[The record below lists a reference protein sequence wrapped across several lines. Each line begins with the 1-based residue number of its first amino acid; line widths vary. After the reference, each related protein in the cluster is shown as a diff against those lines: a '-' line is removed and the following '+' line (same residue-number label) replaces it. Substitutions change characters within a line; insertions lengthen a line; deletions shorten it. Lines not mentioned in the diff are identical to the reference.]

1 MLKHLFPKLHQRYL
15 SSPLLGPILDGYD
28 DWLSDRKYTRKTRRV
43 YMRMA
48 LLVDQ
53 YLQEFGLENL
63 SDISADIMHGLWLRY
78 HIDGPN
84 ARSLGGAIQTIAACL
99 DEKGLLRS
107 ACPRPSTP
115 FDPYL
120 DGYAV
125 HLRNIRG
132 FSPSTVHDHLATSAK
147 LLSHL
152 FGEGDAPRFA
162 ELDINAI
169 EDFLTSLPSGLSRGT
184 MQHEVAH
191 IRGFLHYLAMMG
203 VMPSGLDAQIDTP
216 RAYRPRPPVRAV
228 PWETVEA
235 FLRSIDRKLPMGQR
249 DYVMFLL
256 MTHYGLRPSE
266 IVDLTLDDIA
276 WRKGEIRVVQR
287 KTGQP
292 LYLPLMD
299 QVATALVEYLHN
311 RPLDLPYR
319 QLFLRVR
326 APAGLLKPTAVTEA
340 FQHWTRLSGLAIP
353 FQGSYCLR
361 HSYAVHLLHLG
372 VSIKTIGDLLGHRV
386 TESTEV
392 YLRLS
397 LEDLRGVALPLPKE
411 ISDE

>member
-1 MLKHLFPKLHQRYL
+1 MLKQLFPKLYQRYL
-15 SSPLLGPILDGYD
+15 SSPLLGPILDGYE
-28 DWLSDRKYTRKTRRV
+28 DWLSDRKYTRKTRRL

-53 YLQEFGLENL
+53 YLQDLGLENL
-63 SDISADIMHGLWLRY
+63 ADISADNMQDLWVRY

-84 ARSLGGAIQTIAACL
+84 ARSLGGAIQTISACL
-99 DEKGLLRS
+99 DEKGLLRPAS
-107 ACPRPSTP
+107 PRPSTP
-115 FDPYL
+115 FDLYL
-120 DGYAV
+120 DGYAA
-125 HLRNIRG
+125 HLRDIRG
-132 FSPSTVHDHLATSAK
+132 FAPSTVHYHLATTAK
-147 LLSHL
+147 LLTHL
-152 FGEGDAPRFA
+152 LGEGDAPKFA
-162 ELDINAI
+162 ELDINVI
-169 EDFLTSLPSGLSRGT
+169 EDFLTPLASGLARGT

-191 IRGFLHYLAMMG
+191 IRSFLRYLAMMG

-216 RAYRPRPPVRAV
+216 RAYRPRPPIRAL

-235 FLRSIDRKLPMGQR
+235 FLRSIDRKTPMGLR
-249 DYVMFLL
+249 DYTMFLL

-287 KTGQP
+287 KTRQP

-299 QVATALVEYLHN
+299 QVTTALVEYLHS

-340 FQHWTRLSGLAIP
+340 FQHWARLSGLAIP

-372 VSIKTIGDLLGHRV
+372 ISVKTIGDLLGHRV
-386 TESTEV
+386 TESTEA

-411 ISDE
+411 LSDE

>member
-1 MLKHLFPKLHQRYL
+1 MLEQLFPNLHHRYL
-15 SSPLLGPILDGYD
+15 SSPLLGPILDEYD
-28 DWLSDRKYTRKTRRV
+28 DWLSDRKYTHKTRRF

-53 YLQEFGLENL
+53 YLREKGLEDL
-63 SDISADIMHGLWLRY
+63 SDISADMLQALWVQY

-84 ARSLGGAIQTIAACL
+84 ARSLGGTIHTIAAYL
-99 DEKGLLRS
+99 AEKGLLHPAS
-107 ACPRPSTP
+107 PRPSTP

-120 DGYAV
+120 GGYAA
-125 HLRNIRG
+125 HLQDSRG
-132 FSPSTVHDHLATSAK
+132 FVPSTVHSHLATIAK

-152 FGEGDAPRFA
+152 FGEGNAPRFA
-162 ELDINAI
+162 ELDINTI
-169 EDFLTSLPSGLSRGT
+169 EDFLTPLASGLSRES

-191 IRGFLHYLAMMG
+191 VRGFLRYLAMMNIA
-203 VMPSGLDAQIDTP
+203 PSGLDAQIDTP
-216 RAYRPRPPVRAV
+216 RAYRPRPPVRAL
-228 PWETVEA
+228 PWETVEV

-249 DYVMFLL
+249 DYAIFLL

-266 IVDLTLDDIA
+266 VVDLTLDDIA

-299 QVATALVEYLHN
+299 QVATALVEHLHN
-311 RPLDLPYR
+311 RPFDLPYR

-326 APAGLLKPTAVTEA
+326 APAGRLKPTAVTEA
-340 FQHWTRLSGLAIP
+340 FQHWARLSGLTIP

-361 HSYAVHLLHLG
+361 HSYAVHLLQLG

-386 TESTEV
+386 TESTEA

-397 LEDLRGVALPLPKE
+397 LDDLRGVALQLPKE
-411 ISDE
+411 MSNE

>member
-28 DWLSDRKYTRKTRRV
+28 DWLSDRKYTRKTRRH

-53 YLQEFGLENL
+53 HLRELGLENL
-63 SDISADIMHGLWLRY
+63 SGLSADIMQDLWVRY

-84 ARSLGGAIQTIAACL
+84 ARSLGGAIRTIAACL
-99 DEKGLLRS
+99 DEKGLLHPAS
-107 ACPRPSTP
+107 PKPFTP

-120 DGYAV
+120 DGYAA
-125 HLRNIRG
+125 HLRDIRG
-132 FSPSTVHDHLATSAK
+132 FAPNTVHNHLVTTAK
-147 LLSHL
+147 LLTHL
-152 FGEGDAPRFA
+152 FGEGHTPRFA

-169 EDFLTSLPSGLSRGT
+169 EDFLAPLANGLARGT

-191 IRGFLHYLAMMG
+191 IRSFLRYLAMMG

-216 RAYRPRPPVRAV
+216 RAYRPRPPIRAL

-235 FLRSIDRKLPMGQR
+235 FLRSIDRETPMGLR
-249 DYVMFLL
+249 DYTMFLL

-299 QVATALVEYLHN
+299 QVAIALVEYLHS

-326 APAGLLKPTAVTEA
+326 APAGLLKPTAVTGA
-340 FQHWTRLSGLAIP
+340 FQHWAQLSGLVIP

-361 HSYAVHLLHLG
+361 HSYAVRLLHLG
-372 VSIKTIGDLLGHRV
+372 VSVKTIGDLLGHRV

>member
-1 MLKHLFPKLHQRYL
+1 MLKQLFPKLYQRYL
-15 SSPLLGPILDGYD
+15 SSPLLGPILDGYE
-28 DWLSDRKYTRKTRRV
+28 DWLSDRKYTRKTRRL

-53 YLQEFGLENL
+53 YLQELGLENL
-63 SDISADIMHGLWLRY
+63 ADISADNMQDLWMRY

-84 ARSLGGAIQTIAACL
+84 ARSLGGAIQTISACL
-99 DEKGLLRS
+99 DEKGLLRPAS
-107 ACPRPSTP
+107 PRPSTP
-115 FDPYL
+115 FDLYL
-120 DGYAV
+120 DGYAA
-125 HLRNIRG
+125 HLRDIRG
-132 FSPSTVHDHLATSAK
+132 FAPSTVHYHLATTAK
-147 LLSHL
+147 LLTHL
-152 FGEGDAPRFA
+152 LGEGDAPRFA

-169 EDFLTSLPSGLSRGT
+169 EDFLTPLASGLARGT

-191 IRGFLHYLAMMG
+191 IRSFLRYLAMMG

-216 RAYRPRPPVRAV
+216 RAYRPRPPIRAL

-235 FLRSIDRKLPMGQR
+235 FLRSIDRKLPIGLR
-249 DYVMFLL
+249 DYAMFLL

-266 IVDLTLDDIA
+266 IVDLTLDDII

-292 LYLPLMD
+292 LALPLTD
-299 QVATALVEYLHN
+299 QVATALVEYLHS

-319 QLFLRVR
+319 QLFLRIR

-340 FQHWTRLSGLAIP
+340 FQHWARLSGLAIP

-361 HSYAVHLLHLG
+361 HSYAVHLLQLG
-372 VSIKTIGDLLGHRV
+372 VSVKTIGDLLGHRA
-386 TESTEV
+386 TESTEA

-397 LEDLRGVALPLPKE
+397 LEDLREVALPLPKE
-411 ISDE
+411 VSDE

>member
-1 MLKHLFPKLHQRYL
+1 MQ
-15 SSPLLGPILDGYD
+15 D
-28 DWLSDRKYTRKTRRV
+28 
-43 YMRMA
+43 
-48 LLVDQ
+48 
-53 YLQEFGLENL
+53 
-63 SDISADIMHGLWLRY
+63 LWVRY

-84 ARSLGGAIQTIAACL
+84 ARSLGGAIQTISACL
-99 DEKGLLRS
+99 DEKGLLRPAS
-107 ACPRPSTP
+107 PRPSTP
-115 FDPYL
+115 FDLYL
-120 DGYAV
+120 DGYAA
-125 HLRNIRG
+125 HLRDIRG
-132 FSPSTVHDHLATSAK
+132 FAPSTVHYHLATTAK
-147 LLSHL
+147 LLTHL
-152 FGEGDAPRFA
+152 LGEGDAPRFA

-169 EDFLTSLPSGLSRGT
+169 EDFLTPLASGLARGT

-191 IRGFLHYLAMMG
+191 IRSFLRYLAMMG
-203 VMPSGLDAQIDTP
+203 VIPSGLDAQIDTP
-216 RAYRPRPPVRAV
+216 RTYRPRPPIRAL

-235 FLRSIDRKLPMGQR
+235 FLRSIDRKLPIGLR
-249 DYVMFLL
+249 DYAMFLL

-292 LYLPLMD
+292 LYLPLTD
-299 QVATALVEYLHN
+299 QAATALVEYLHS

-319 QLFLRVR
+319 QLFLRIR
-326 APAGLLKPTAVTEA
+326 APAGPLKPTAVTEA
-340 FQHWTRLSGLAIP
+340 FQHWARLSGLAIP

>member
-1 MLKHLFPKLHQRYL
+1 
-15 SSPLLGPILDGYD
+15 
-28 DWLSDRKYTRKTRRV
+28 
-43 YMRMA
+43 MRMA

-53 YLQEFGLENL
+53 YLQDLGLENL
-63 SDISADIMHGLWLRY
+63 ADISADNMQDLWVRY

-84 ARSLGGAIQTIAACL
+84 ARSLGGAIQTISACL
-99 DEKGLLRS
+99 DEKGLLRPAS
-107 ACPRPSTP
+107 PRPSTP
-115 FDPYL
+115 FDLYL
-120 DGYAV
+120 DGYAA
-125 HLRNIRG
+125 HLRDIRG
-132 FSPSTVHDHLATSAK
+132 FAPSTVHYHLATTAK
-147 LLSHL
+147 LLTHL
-152 FGEGDAPRFA
+152 LGEGDAPKFA
-162 ELDINAI
+162 ELDINVI
-169 EDFLTSLPSGLSRGT
+169 EDFLTPLASGLARGT

-191 IRGFLHYLAMMG
+191 IRSFLRYLAMMG

-216 RAYRPRPPVRAV
+216 RAYRPRPPIRAL

-235 FLRSIDRKLPMGQR
+235 FLRSIDRKTPMGLR
-249 DYVMFLL
+249 DYTMFLL

-299 QVATALVEYLHN
+299 QVTTALVEYLHS

-340 FQHWTRLSGLAIP
+340 FQHWARLSGLAIP

-372 VSIKTIGDLLGHRV
+372 ISVKTIGDLLGHRV
-386 TESTEV
+386 TESTEA

-411 ISDE
+411 LSDE

>member
-1 MLKHLFPKLHQRYL
+1 MLKQLFPKLYQRYL
-15 SSPLLGPILDGYD
+15 SSPLLGPILDGYE
-28 DWLSDRKYTRKTRRV
+28 DWLSGRKYTRKTRRL

-53 YLQEFGLENL
+53 YLQELGLENL
-63 SDISADIMHGLWLRY
+63 ADISADNMQDLWVRY

-84 ARSLGGAIQTIAACL
+84 ARSLGGAIQTISACL
-99 DEKGLLRS
+99 DEKGLLRPAS
-107 ACPRPSTP
+107 PKPSTP
-115 FDPYL
+115 FDLYL
-120 DGYAV
+120 DGYAA
-125 HLRNIRG
+125 HLRDIRG
-132 FSPSTVHDHLATSAK
+132 FAPSTVHYHLATTAK
-147 LLSHL
+147 LLTHL
-152 FGEGDAPRFA
+152 LGEGDAPRFA

-169 EDFLTSLPSGLSRGT
+169 EDFLTPLASGLARGT

-191 IRGFLHYLAMMG
+191 IRSFLRYLAMMG

-216 RAYRPRPPVRAV
+216 RAYRPRPPIRAL
-228 PWETVEA
+228 PWGTVEA
-235 FLRSIDRKLPMGQR
+235 FLRSIDRKLPIGLR
-249 DYVMFLL
+249 DYAMFLL

-299 QVATALVEYLHN
+299 QVTTALVEYLHS

-340 FQHWTRLSGLAIP
+340 FQHWARLSGLAIP

-372 VSIKTIGDLLGHRV
+372 ISVKTIGDLLGHRV
-386 TESTEV
+386 TESTEA

-411 ISDE
+411 LSDE

>member
-1 MLKHLFPKLHQRYL
+1 MLEELFPKLHQRYL
-15 SSPLLGPILDGYD
+15 SLPLLGPILDEYD
-28 DWLSDRKYTRKTRRV
+28 DWLSDRKYTLLTRRS

-53 YLQEFGLENL
+53 YLREQGLENL
-63 SDISADIMHGLWLRY
+63 SDISADMLQELWVRH

-84 ARSLGGAIQTIAACL
+84 AGSLGGTIQTIATCL
-99 DEKGLLRS
+99 AEKGLLHPAS
-107 ACPRPSTP
+107 PRPSTP

-120 DGYAV
+120 DGYAA
-125 HLRNIRG
+125 HLRDMRG
-132 FSPSTVHDHLATSAK
+132 FAPSTVHDHLVTIAK

-152 FGEGDAPRFA
+152 FGEGNAPRFA

-169 EDFLTSLPSGLSRGT
+169 EDFLTPLASGLCRES

-191 IRGFLHYLAMMG
+191 VRGFLRYLAMMN
-203 VMPSGLDAQIDTP
+203 VAPSGLGAQIDTP
-216 RAYRPRPPVRAV
+216 RAYRPRPPVRAL

-249 DYVMFLL
+249 DYAMFLL

-266 IVDLTLDDIA
+266 VVDLTLDDIA

-299 QVATALVEYLHN
+299 QVATALVEHLHN
-311 RPLDLPYR
+311 RSFDLPFR

-326 APAGLLKPTAVTEA
+326 APAGRLKPTAVTEA

-397 LEDLRGVALPLPKE
+397 LDDLRGVALQLPKE
-411 ISDE
+411 ITNE